1 MKTKK
6 AAGIIFIFLKHHINI
21 SHISNTSSSKI
32 KQDVKH
38 VFYFFF
44 NIFFILF
51 MHLYQFM
58 LFVATVVAYNYVF
71 NCSTEDPSKTNT
83 TTTTIKLILKN
94 NF

>member
-1 MKTKK
+1 
-6 AAGIIFIFLKHHINI
+6 
-21 SHISNTSSSKI
+21 
-32 KQDVKH
+32 
-38 VFYFFF
+38 
-44 NIFFILF
+44 